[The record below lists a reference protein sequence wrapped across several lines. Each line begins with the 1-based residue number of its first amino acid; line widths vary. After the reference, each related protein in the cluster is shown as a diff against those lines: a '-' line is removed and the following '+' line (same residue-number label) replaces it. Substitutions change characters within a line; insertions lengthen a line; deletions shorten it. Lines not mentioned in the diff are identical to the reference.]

1 MLFLV
6 SLTLTF
12 VTVSFF
18 SLFEEGIPS
27 LLPSSLPVLNSRRQ
41 PVLDTLL
48 DRYSMFIDESFA
60 YTANISSFSF
70 LTSVSLLKKLELQR
84 LKVACDHRYIQ
95 NMMNTQ
101 TKFNAYEK
109 TLETESQRAE
119 GNLHSV
125 ISNSKERIASR
136 QARAVRLAQVLTD
149 FLAASA
155 TKRLH
160 PSK

>member
-1 MLFLV
+1 MDCWSPLAHLWTGTGVLSGLLTSMNRFMLFLV

-18 SLFEEGIPS
+18 SLFEGKPQFAVEAQTFSEGIPS

-95 NMMNTQ
+95 VSFLLLWFSFLGCAAWCSMP
-101 TKFNAYEK
+101 
-109 TLETESQRAE
+109 
-119 GNLHSV
+119 
-125 ISNSKERIASR
+125 AS
-136 QARAVRLAQVLTD
+136 
-149 FLAASA
+149 
-155 TKRLH
+155 
-160 PSK
+160 